1 MPLRKK
7 SGIFGPGVIL
17 AMSCMKR
24 FIRDEMMAELEDYL
38 GLSDN
43 LQKAMDETEK
53 QRST

>member
-17 AMSCMKR
+17 AMNCMKG
-24 FIRDEMMAELEDYL
+24 FIRDVIMAELEEYL

-43 LQKAMDETEK
+43 LQKAIDETGK
-53 QRST
+53 